1 MKIIRLTA
9 VTVLVLQ
16 FFFASSP
23 GEREPQRDLQLFTGS
38 SPLEKQ
44 VAAYVGYPK
53 VLRQANWEGVVV
65 VGLRI
70 SKQSR
75 IARVTVYAEN
85 EPLRV
90 YLVNQ
95 LEGKILHG
103 VRSKREEQ
111 LVKLRFTLR

>member
-1 MKIIRLTA
+1 MA
-9 VTVLVLQ
+9 VLALQ
-16 FFFASSP
+16 FFIPSSP
-23 GEREPQRDLQLFTGS
+23 EERNPQRDMQLFTGP

-44 VAAYVGYPK
+44 VAAYVGYPE
-53 VLRQANWEGVVV
+53 VLRQANGEGVVV

-85 EPLRV
+85 EPLRK
-90 YLVNQ
+90 YLVNH
-95 LEGKILHG
+95 LEGKSLHG